1 MSLQLDEETSQ
12 LERRML
18 DAHMARCEDC
28 QTYAADVAVFTNLL
42 RAAPLEPLERPIVVQ
57 RPRRLGLDRAQVSLA
72 AGVAIAVVGS
82 MLQFGLPSVERSL
95 PQPSKFPTLAEGA
108 KEMQQAL
115 ADRRAFVQHRSGSTV
130 VI

>member
-1 MSLQLDEETSQ
+1 
-12 LERRML
+12 
-18 DAHMARCEDC
+18 
-28 QTYAADVAVFTNLL
+28 VFTNLL

-57 RPRRLGLDRAQVSLA
+57 RPRRLSLDRAQVSLA

-82 MLQFGLPSVERSL
+82 LLQFGLPSVERPL

-108 KEMQQAL
+108 NEMQQAF